1 MIKKVLPVLFALL
14 LAACSS
20 GQSVTKITVTVK
32 EFAFDPNVI
41 TVTAGEPVE
50 LTFINE
56 GAVEHDFAVEVIS
69 VTDVSTSGSGDHH
82 MSGDH
87 SNYALHTSTP
97 AGETSTLT
105 FTPTEPGT
113 YQIICSVPGHLEA
126 GMTGE
131 LVVK

>member
-1 MIKKVLPVLFALL
+1 MIKKVLPVLFTLL

-20 GQSVTKITVTVK
+20 GQSATKITVTVK

-56 GAVEHDFAVEVIS
+56 GAVEHDFAVEVIP

-87 SNYALHTSTP
+87 SKYALHTSTP

-113 YQIICSVPGHLEA
+113 YKIICSVPGHLEA

-131 LVVK
+131 LIVK

>member
-1 MIKKVLPVLFALL
+1 MIKKVLPVLFTLL

-20 GQSVTKITVTVK
+20 GQSATKITVTVK
-32 EFAFDPNVI
+32 EFVFDPNVI

-87 SNYALHTSTP
+87 SKYALHTSTP

-113 YQIICSVPGHLEA
+113 YKIICSVPGHLEA

-131 LVVK
+131 LIVK

>member
-1 MIKKVLPVLFALL
+1 MIKKILPVLFTLL
-14 LAACSS
+14 LAACTS
-20 GQSVTKITVTVK
+20 GQAATKITVTVK

-41 TVTAGEPVE
+41 TVTAGQPVE

-56 GAVEHDFAVEVIS
+56 GAVEHDFAVEVIP
-69 VTDVSTSGSGDHH
+69 VTDVSTSGGGDHH

-87 SNYALHTSTP
+87 SNYALHTSNP

-105 FTPTEPGT
+105 FTPTNPGT
-113 YQIICSVPGHLEA
+113 YKIICSVSGHLDA

-131 LVVK
+131 LIVK